1 MRVPTEAPR
10 RRFRLRGWLIALVV
24 IIVVL
29 LFSLR
34 GLAGFYTDFLWFDSL
49 GQGSTWSSLLAAKVA
64 PALVFT
70 VVFFAI
76 MFVNLVI
83 ADRLAPKYRSTGPED
98 ELIARYQQ
106 ATGRYTGRIRIGVS
120 LFFALIAGIGVSS
133 QWQQWVLF
141 TNATDFGIKDP
152 QFNMD
157 IGFYV
162 FKLPFLEFIAEWLF
176 AGLVIV
182 LIVTAVEHYLNGGI
196 RFQAPF
202 QRVTPQVKAH
212 LSVILAI
219 MALVKTSQYWLG
231 RFELTTSTR
240 GVVEGAGYTNVKAE
254 LPALNLLII
263 ISVVA
268 AGLFIWNIRRRGWVL
283 PIIAVGLWGFVSLVI
298 GTIYPAAIQ
307 QFRVGPDEFAK
318 EAPYIARNIKA
329 TRDAFDIDDVETDD
343 FEFQTFPNIENPDAV
358 VATNLATIDNARLW
372 DPDVIQDT
380 FSGLQSLQ
388 TYYQIGDVDVDR
400 YLIDNEVRQ
409 VLIAARGLNSADLPS
424 QSFVNRH
431 IVYTHG
437 YGVVA
442 SPSNEAVAE
451 GAPRF
456 FLSNI
461 PTEVEPNTIEIDGKA
476 SEIYFGEGLSGY
488 VLTGAQQSE
497 FNYQRAGRTD
507 SFNRYTGEDGVTL
520 SNIVRRAAFALRFG
534 DINPLISGQI
544 DSDTKIHLERDI
556 RARVSKLAP
565 FLNFDADPYPVLLRD
580 RLLWVMDG
588 YTTSSRYPYS
598 QSITGEGGLGT
609 SFNYVR
615 NSVKVTVDAYDGTVT
630 LYAFDEADP
639 VLRAWRKAFPDLF
652 TDESQMPPKL
662 REHLRYPEDLLKVQ
676 STHFGRY
683 HVEQPRRF
691 YEGSSAWLISP
702 DPGSGVLGQEAIAAL
717 GVDTTDVPANGEPQS
732 ATSTGRRVDPYYLY
746 IKLPGDDSEQFVA
759 ITPFVPVS
767 AANAQTRLVSFLS
780 ASSDPD
786 QYGELRAFEMPQGEN
801 VRGPAQVNNDITRND
816 GVSRA
821 ITLLGA
827 RSQVIQGSLQPIPVG
842 NSIIYVR
849 PFYAQGRGQGS
860 YPQFQF
866 VVVYTQDIG
875 VACAQTVNQG
885 LQRLFGE
892 GESTESDCNQLLAE
906 TGTDTETDADGD
918 DGDGTEPTTTTTTPA
933 STTTTAPPTG
943 QTVQELVSQAAQKL
957 VEADAARL
965 RGDLGEYQRLVSE
978 AQALIRAANSQ

>member
-1 MRVPTEAPR
+1 MRVPTEVPRR

-24 IIVVL
+24 LLVIL

-106 ATGRYTGRIRIGVS
+106 ATGRYTGRIRIGVA

-133 QWQQWVLF
+133 QWKQWVLF
-141 TNATDFGIKDP
+141 TNATEFGIKDP
-152 QFNMD
+152 EFGMD

-162 FKLPFLEFIAEWLF
+162 FRLPFLEFIVEWLF

-182 LIVTAVEHYLNGGI
+182 LIVTAVAHYLNGGI
-196 RFQAPF
+196 RFQSPF

-219 MALVKTSQYWLG
+219 MALVKTAQYWLG
-231 RFELTTSTR
+231 RYELTTSTR
-240 GVVEGAGYTNVKAE
+240 GVVEGATYTNVKAE
-254 LPALNLLII
+254 LPALNLLVI
-263 ISVVA
+263 ISIFA
-268 AGLFIWNIRRRGWVL
+268 AGLFIWNIWRRGWVL

-307 QFRVGPDEFAK
+307 QFRVSPDEYAK
-318 EAPYIARNIKA
+318 EAPYIDRNIRA
-329 TRDAFDIDDVETDD
+329 TRQAFGLNGVQTDEFK
-343 FEFQTFPNIENPDAV
+343 FETFPNIENPEAL
-358 VATNLATIDNARLW
+358 VAANLATIDNARLW

-380 FSGLQSLQ
+380 FSGIQSLQ

-424 QSFVNRH
+424 QSFVNRQ

-442 SPSNEAVAE
+442 SPSNETVAE
-451 GAPRF
+451 GSPRF
-456 FLSNI
+456 YLSNI
-461 PTEVEPNTIEIDGKA
+461 PTRIEPNTIDISDQA
-476 SEIYFGEGLSGY
+476 SQVYFGEGLEGY
-488 VLTGAQQSE
+488 ILTGAQQSE
-497 FNYQRAGRTD
+497 FNYQGEGRRDRFT
-507 SFNRYTGEDGVTL
+507 RYDGDDGVVL
-520 SNIVRRAAFALRFG
+520 SNVVRRAAFALRFG

-565 FLNFDADPYPVLLRD
+565 FLRFDADPYPVVLGN

-588 YTTSSRYPYS
+588 YTASDRYPYS
-598 QSITGEGGLGT
+598 QTITGEGGLAEGM
-609 SFNYVR
+609 NYVR
-615 NSVKVTVDAYDGTVT
+615 NSVKVTVDAYQGAVT
-630 LYAFDEADP
+630 FYAFDEEDP

-652 TDESQMPPKL
+652 TDVSQMPESVRL
-662 REHLRYPEDLLKVQ
+662 HLRYPEDLLKVQ
-676 STHFGRY
+676 STQFGRY
-683 HVEQPRRF
+683 HVQEPRRF

-702 DPGSGVLGQEAIAAL
+702 DPGSGAVGAETLASLETQA
-717 GVDTTDVPANGEPQS
+717 VVPANGEPQA

-746 IKLPGDDSEQFVA
+746 IKLPGDEREQFVA
-759 ITPFVPVS
+759 IEPFVPVS
-767 AANAQTRLVSFLS
+767 SGNRETRLVSFLA

-786 QYGELRAFEMPQGEN
+786 QYGRLRAFTMPQGRN
-801 VRGPAQVNNDITRND
+801 VRGPAQVNNDITRNAA
-816 GVSRA
+816 VAQA
-821 ITLLGA
+821 ITLLGQ

-849 PFYAQGRGQGS
+849 PFYAQGRSQGS

-875 VACAQTVNQG
+875 AVCAQTVNEG
-885 LQRLFGE
+885 LTLLFGE
-892 GESTESDCNQLLAE
+892 GQSTSCNQFVSG
-906 TGTDTETDADGD
+906 TGDAGDPSD
-918 DGDGTEPTTTTTTPA
+918 DGSGGPTTTTTTPA
-933 STTTTAPPTG
+933 GGTTTTTTT
-943 QTVQELVSQAAQKL
+943 TVPGDLTVTQLLDLAEQSFAQAETALQQ
-957 VEADAARL
+957 
-965 RGDLGEYQRLVSE
+965 GNLGEYQRLVRQ
-978 AQALIRAANSQ
+978 AQQYVQQAAARQ